1 MRVLENYELDL
12 VAGGDRWGAELT
24 SPSNLLRD
32 MGEGA
37 MYGGMIGLL
46 VGGPLGELEG
56 AADGAAAVL
65 LVKGAGWIREAL
77 KMFLF

>member
-12 VAGGDRWGAELT
+12 VAGGDRWGAEPS

-32 MGEGA
+32 MGK
-37 MYGGMIGLL
+37 
-46 VGGPLGELEG
+46 G

-65 LVKGAGWIREAL
+65 LVKGAGWIREEL
-77 KMFLF
+77 KMLLF